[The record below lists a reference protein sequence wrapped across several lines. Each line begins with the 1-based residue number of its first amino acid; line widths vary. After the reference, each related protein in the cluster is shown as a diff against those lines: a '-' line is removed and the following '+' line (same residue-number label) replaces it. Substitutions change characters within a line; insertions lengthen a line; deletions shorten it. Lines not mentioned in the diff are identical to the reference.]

1 MAKQLYDYWFVQF
14 DFPDENGRPYKSNGG
29 KMVYNEKLKREIPLG
44 WNYCTLGDFCEMYQ
58 PKTLGLNDLLADGK
72 YKVYGANGIIGYYS
86 SYNHE
91 NSEIAMACRGNSCGA
106 INRTYPK
113 SWITG
118 NAMVIKIRDSH
129 VHNEYIKQTLKYANV
144 KGAISGSGQPQLTR
158 ENLSSIRLI
167 LPNSIILESFSK
179 KIEFLVSMELE
190 IERQNDELTK
200 QRDELLPLLMNGQIS
215 LNYHLS
221 EWIIGFLCHDM
232 HIEYDKSI
240 IEKDANE
247 QNSYPSVRKPY
258 SLTLFKHT
266 GNPFFMF
273 LLLFKLIVPVS
284 HELPADLHDKI
295 CANFIQGFQG
305 IGMHTC
311 ADVLFLQIRYGIGE
325 ICYDVRHAVLD
336 GTDFFQQVAQL
347 CYPAVCFL
355 FGRIIGKPLTQ
366 GGCIGLFH
374 IRCCLLGLSFA
385 FHS

>member
-240 IEKDANE
+240 IEKDADE